1 MDYHAKER
9 YAEAWMHLADP
20 QKGDYAI
27 MIAELDVLFLDK
39 YLHLLP
45 KNVPIIHGLR
55 DPIGI
60 FKHGIGRNWDKH
72 AIEFE
77 HDFTLSYDWRN
88 FIEII
93 KHREYEIEV
102 DFDGLAKGGFI
113 SAVLLPFFDA
123 KRIYPLDMSR
133 LSPENALDTMR
144 ELGEKFGFAPPE
156 KARENFYGYKEFRG
170 YIRYLVP
177 LLLWARKEDKIFRLK
192 DAPAAIDPT
201 WIKPENP
208 DGCFFFRID
217 RNSGDHICQMINIIS
232 ELTDHSIKKDLGVY
246 MTEEQWEEL
255 RKDEEFWGEIK
266 GYLSEFVGAI
276 AASTDEAEEKIFS
289 EEDALEWLRGADKR
303 LVLKLRTFFHIHMK
317 FFKENFPEIV
327 ASWKYY
333 AAFEDFCEEVCLGT

>member
-1 MDYHAKER
+1 
-9 YAEAWMHLADP
+9 MHLADP

-60 FKHGIGRNWDKH
+60 LKHGIGRNWDKYKLK
-72 AIEFE
+72 FE

-102 DFDGLAKGGFI
+102 DFDGMAKESFI
-113 SAVLLPFFDA
+113 SAVLLPYFDA
-123 KRIYPLDMSR
+123 RRIYPLDMSR
-133 LSPENALDTMR
+133 LSEEKVLDTMR
-144 ELGEKFGFAPPE
+144 ELGEKFGFSLPPDE
-156 KARENFYGYKEFRG
+156 RKPFFAYKEFRG

-177 LLLWARKEDKIFRLK
+177 LTLWAKKGDKIFRLAN
-192 DAPAAIDPT
+192 APATIDST
-201 WIKPENP
+201 WSKPKNLDE
-208 DGCFFFRID
+208 CFFFRFD
-217 RNSGDHICQMINIIS
+217 RNTGVVNGVKNIAS
-232 ELTDHSIKKDLGVY
+232 ELTEHSIKKDLGVY
-246 MTEEQWEEL
+246 MLEEQLENLKKDGEFWEEV
-255 RKDEEFWGEIK
+255 KS
-266 GYLSEFVGAI
+266 YLSEFVGAI

-289 EEDALEWLRGADKR
+289 EEDALKWLKNQDSK
-303 LVLKLRTFFHIHMK
+303 LLLKLKVFFDVHMR

-333 AAFEDFCEEVCLGT
+333 AEFERLCEKL